1 MSSRPA
7 LAELSTGCGEPQ
19 LPMRA
24 TWPTAAM
31 QASLRALAQHAA
43 PRECCGWVTAQTVR
57 IADNTATGN
66 AQFEFA
72 AADLLAFARARDLP
86 MTHRDYPIAIFHSHP
101 HGPASLSDADLAAAL
116 VRVNDHP
123 PQPSYTAHQLLIV
136 GPTWRVLHFEF
147 DATAPRFFR
156 QRGAGP

>member
-1 MSSRPA
+1 MPSRSAGAERSVESTELRSRP
-7 LAELSTGCGEPQ
+7 Q
-19 LPMRA
+19 V
-24 TWPTAAM
+24 TAAM
-31 QASLRALAQHAA
+31 QTQLRALAQRAA

-57 IADNTATGN
+57 IADNIATSD

-86 MTHRDYPIAIFHSHP
+86 VDDHDYPLAIFHSHP
-101 HGPASLSDADLAAAL
+101 YGPAELSDADLAAAL
-116 VRVNDHP
+116 VFVDDHT

-147 DATAPRFFR
+147 DVTAPRWFR
-156 QRGAGP
+156 QHGAAL

>member
-1 MSSRPA
+1 VPSRRAGAEWPVESTA
-7 LAELSTGCGEPQ
+7 LGSLLQ
-19 LPMRA
+19 V
-24 TWPTAAM
+24 TAAM
-31 QASLRALAQHAA
+31 QAQLRALAQHAA

-57 IADNTATGN
+57 IADNIANSN

-86 MTHRDYPIAIFHSHP
+86 VDHHDYPLAIFHSHP
-101 HGPASLSDADLAAAL
+101 HGPAELSDADLAAAL
-116 VRVNDHP
+116 VRIDDHM

-147 DATAPRFFR
+147 DATTPRWFR
-156 QRGAGP
+156 QHGATP